1 MKPKQEHSEDLC
13 PQLKDR
19 RDKLY
24 ARIRTLRNAHDGET
38 ASMPG
43 DTMDNAKSS
52 VDLDIH
58 TSLIDSAEQELL
70 QIDNALARAAKGEY
84 GTCIGC
90 EESIPLARLE
100 TLPFTVYCVNCA
112 SQHSSPASL
121 IAPSERAMFRNWSP
135 PLEASESQ
143 QIRTDD
149 AEVTED
155 DIAENPSS
163 IDDELAFGPEADE
176 RRPTR

>member
-1 MKPKQEHSEDLC
+1 
-13 PQLKDR
+13 
-19 RDKLY
+19 
-24 ARIRTLRNAHDGET
+24 
-38 ASMPG
+38 MPG

-70 QIDNALARAAKGEY
+70 QIDNALVRAVKGEY

-121 IAPSERAMFRNWSP
+121 TAPSERAMFRNWSP
-135 PLEASESQ
+135 PLEAGESQ
-143 QIRTDD
+143 QIGTDD
-149 AEVTED
+149 AEITEG

-163 IDDELAFGPEADE
+163 IDDELTFGPEADE
-176 RRPTR
+176 RHPTR